1 MPSRAAIWPFR
12 KTTAARR
19 NDVLKCD
26 SATRKLPAASNEGA
40 GTLPLPR
47 ARCLT
52 KEQAA
57 DYLGIGV
64 TLFEQQHIPAVRF
77 GRRVVY
83 DRLDLDAWLN
93 EYKHRGRAGKEGIQK
108 WPVKP
113 ESTGGKIRASGGS
126 MLSYR
131 TAGEYAK
138 VLGLK
143 TETKQKPSLQD

>member
-1 MPSRAAIWPFR
+1 MR
-12 KTTAARR
+12 
-19 NDVLKCD
+19 
-26 SATRKLPAASNEGA
+26 ATRKPQGASNEGA
-40 GTLPLPR
+40 GTLPLPH

-93 EYKHRGRAGKEGIQK
+93 EYKNRGRARKETL
-108 WPVKP
+108 WPVKAA
-113 ESTGGKIRASGGS
+113 STGDGTPVSGGPIVYCPTADAYAEA
-126 MLSYR
+126 LRPR
-131 TAGEYAK
+131 TGK
-138 VLGLK
+138 
-143 TETKQKPSLQD
+143 KQKPSLRS

>member
-1 MPSRAAIWPFR
+1 MR
-12 KTTAARR
+12 
-19 NDVLKCD
+19 
-26 SATRKLPAASNEGA
+26 SATRKLQGASNEGA

-93 EYKHRGRAGKEGIQK
+93 EYKHRGRARKETL
-108 WPVKP
+108 WPVKLA
-113 ESTGGKIRASGGS
+113 STGDGTPVTGGP
-126 MLSYR
+126 MSYCP
-131 TAGEYAK
+131 TADAYAEA
-138 VLGLK
+138 LRPG
-143 TETKQKPSLQD
+143 TGRKQKPISRS